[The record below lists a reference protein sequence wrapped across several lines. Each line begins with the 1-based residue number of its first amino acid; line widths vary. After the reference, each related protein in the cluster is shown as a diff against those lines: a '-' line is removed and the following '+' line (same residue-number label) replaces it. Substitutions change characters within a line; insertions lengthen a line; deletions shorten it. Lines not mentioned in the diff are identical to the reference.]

1 MDKVIMNQ
9 VAVDKDLNKVILT
22 VSEFSRILKTAIE
35 NVFYSVKIK
44 GEISGLKTNYSSGY
58 YFDLKDESAKLKC
71 IIFKSDLSK
80 VRFDIKD
87 GLSVTVYGRINLYEP
102 RGEYSFIVSEI
113 EPLGYGEL
121 YILFEKLKEKLRRE
135 GLFDESRKRAL
146 PFLPETIGIVTS
158 KSGAVLH
165 DIVKILKS
173 RFENISVIFANASV
187 QGQNSASEIASA
199 LELLNLYSVTRKKID
214 LIIVGR
220 GGGSIEDLW
229 AFNEEIT
236 ARAIYNSSIPII
248 SAVGHETDFTIADFV
263 ADKRASTPSNAA
275 EIAVPVKS
283 ELLKQSE
290 KLKNR
295 LKLGAVN
302 LISNRKAE
310 LLNLIKNIEKVSPKR
325 IIQNKRIRVY
335 DLAEN
340 LQSSTEGRLNLL
352 RLNISHLRKRLSLK
366 SPIVVF
372 KERKLYITGLS
383 GRLRRAAEITVA
395 NYKSRI
401 GTECKALNSLSPY
414 NVIKRGYGIVFS
426 EENKVVSS
434 VLQVKENDIIRVVLN
449 DGGLS
454 AKVLEAKPADS
465 AVQNK

>member
-1 MDKVIMNQ
+1 MDK
-9 VAVDKDLNKVILT
+9 DTGEKDLNKVILT
-22 VSEFSRILKTAIE
+22 VSEFSHILKAAIE
-35 NVFYSVKIK
+35 NVFYSVRVK

-58 YFDLKDESAKLKC
+58 YFDLKDESSKLKC

-80 VRFDIKD
+80 VKFDIKD

-121 YILFEKLKEKLRRE
+121 YILFERLKEKLRRE
-135 GLFDESRKRAL
+135 GLFDESRKRAI

-187 QGQNSASEIASA
+187 QGQNSAAEIAHA
-199 LELLNLYSVTRKKID
+199 VELLNLYSAARKKID
-214 LIIVGR
+214 VIIVGR

-236 ARAIYNSSIPII
+236 ARAIYNSSIPVI

-275 EIAVPVKS
+275 EMAVPVKS
-283 ELLKQSE
+283 ELVKQSE
-290 KLKNR
+290 NLKNR
-295 LKLGAVN
+295 LKLGALN

-310 LLNLIKNIEKVSPKR
+310 LSNLIKSMEKVSPKR
-325 IIQNKRIRVY
+325 IIQDKRIRVY
-335 DLAEN
+335 DLTES
-340 LQSSTEGRLNLL
+340 LQNSAEGRINLL
-352 RLNISHLRKRLSLK
+352 MLNVSHLRKRLLLK
-366 SPIVVF
+366 NPLNVF

-383 GRLRRAAEITVA
+383 GRLRRAAEITIA
-395 NYKSRI
+395 NYKSRV

-414 NVIKRGYGIVFS
+414 NVLKRGYGIVFS
-426 EENKVVSS
+426 EEKKVVSS
-434 VLQVKENDIIRVVLN
+434 VMQVKENEIIRIVLN

-454 AKVLEAKPADS
+454 AKVLEAEPE
-465 AVQNK
+465 VQLQAGK

>member
-1 MDKVIMNQ
+1 MNK
-9 VAVDKDLNKVILT
+9 DTGEKDLNKVILT
-22 VSEFSRILKTAIE
+22 VSEFSRILKAAIE
-35 NVFYSVKIK
+35 NAFYSVRVK

-58 YFDLKDESAKLKC
+58 YFDLKDESSKLKC
-71 IIFKSDLSK
+71 IIFKGDLSK
-80 VRFDIKD
+80 VKFDIKD

-113 EPLGYGEL
+113 EPLGFGEL
-121 YILFEKLKEKLRRE
+121 YILFERLKEKLRRE
-135 GLFDESRKRAL
+135 GLFDESRKRAI

-165 DIVKILKS
+165 DIVKILKT

-187 QGQNSASEIASA
+187 QGQNSASEIAHA
-199 LELLNLYSVTRKKID
+199 VELLNLYSAARKKID
-214 LIIVGR
+214 VIIVGR

-236 ARAIYNSSIPII
+236 ARAIYNSSIPVI

-275 EIAVPVKS
+275 EMVVPVKS
-283 ELLKQSE
+283 ELVKHSE
-290 KLKNR
+290 NLKNR
-295 LKLGAVN
+295 LKIGALN

-310 LLNLIKNIEKVSPKR
+310 LSNLIKNIEKVSPKR

-335 DLAEN
+335 DLAES
-340 LQSSTEGRLNLL
+340 LQNSAEGRINLL
-352 RLNISHLRKRLSLK
+352 KLNVSHLYKRLLLK
-366 SPIVVF
+366 SPLNVF
-372 KERKLYITGLS
+372 KERKLYINGLS
-383 GRLRRAAEITVA
+383 GRLRRAAEITIA
-395 NYKSRI
+395 NYKSRV

-414 NVIKRGYGIVFS
+414 NVLKRGYGIVFS
-426 EENKVVSS
+426 EEKKVVSS
-434 VLQVKENDIIRVVLN
+434 VMQVKENEIIRIVLN

-454 AKVLEAKPADS
+454 AKVLEAEPN
-465 AVQNK
+465 VQLRTGK

>member
-1 MDKVIMNQ
+1 MDK
-9 VAVDKDLNKVILT
+9 DTGEKDLNKIILT
-22 VSEFSRILKTAIE
+22 VSEFSRILKAAIE
-35 NVFYSVKIK
+35 NVFYSVRVK

-58 YFDLKDESAKLKC
+58 YFDLKDESSKLKC

-80 VRFDIKD
+80 VKFDIKD

-121 YILFEKLKEKLRRE
+121 YILFERLKEKLRRE
-135 GLFDESRKRAL
+135 GLFDESRKRAI

-187 QGQNSASEIASA
+187 QGQNSAAEIAHA
-199 LELLNLYSVTRKKID
+199 VELLNLYSAARKKID
-214 LIIVGR
+214 VIIVGR

-236 ARAIYNSSIPII
+236 ARAIYNSSIPVI

-275 EIAVPVKS
+275 EMAVPVKS
-283 ELLKQSE
+283 ELVKQSE
-290 KLKNR
+290 NLKNR
-295 LKLGAVN
+295 LKLGALN

-310 LLNLIKNIEKVSPKR
+310 LSNLIKSMEKVSPKR
-325 IIQNKRIRVY
+325 IIQDKRIRVY
-335 DLAEN
+335 DLTES
-340 LQSSTEGRLNLL
+340 LQNSAEGRINLL
-352 RLNISHLRKRLSLK
+352 MLNVSHLRKRLLLK
-366 SPIVVF
+366 NPLNVF

-383 GRLRRAAEITVA
+383 GRLRRAAEITIA
-395 NYKSRI
+395 NYKSRV

-414 NVIKRGYGIVFS
+414 NVLKRGYGIVFS
-426 EENKVVSS
+426 EEKKVVSS
-434 VLQVKENDIIRVVLN
+434 VMQVKENEIIRIVLN

-454 AKVLEAKPADS
+454 AKVLEAEPE
-465 AVQNK
+465 VQLQAGK

>member
-1 MDKVIMNQ
+1 MYKDTGE
-9 VAVDKDLNKVILT
+9 KDLNKVILT
-22 VSEFSRILKTAIE
+22 VSEFSRILKAAIE
-35 NVFYSVKIK
+35 NVFYSVRVK

-80 VRFDIKD
+80 VKFDIKD
-87 GLSVTVYGRINLYEP
+87 GLSVTVYGRISLYEP

-121 YILFEKLKEKLRRE
+121 YILFERLKEKLRRE
-135 GLFDESRKRAL
+135 GLFDESRKRAI
-146 PFLPETIGIVTS
+146 PFLPDTIGIVTS

-187 QGQNSASEIASA
+187 QGQNSAAEIAHA
-199 LELLNLYSVTRKKID
+199 VELLNLYSDARKKID
-214 LIIVGR
+214 VIIVGR

-236 ARAIYNSSIPII
+236 ARAIYNSSIPVI

-275 EIAVPVKS
+275 EMAVPVKS
-283 ELLKQSE
+283 ELVKQLENLKS
-290 KLKNR
+290 R
-295 LKLGAVN
+295 LKLGALN
-302 LISNRKAE
+302 LISNRKSE
-310 LLNLIKNIEKVSPKR
+310 LSNLFKSMEKVSPKR
-325 IIQNKRIRVY
+325 IIQDKRIRIY
-335 DLAEN
+335 DLSES
-340 LQSSTEGRLNLL
+340 LQNSAEGRINLL
-352 RLNISHLRKRLSLK
+352 RLNVSHLRKRLLLK
-366 SPIVVF
+366 NPLNVF

-383 GRLRRAAEITVA
+383 GRLRRAAEITIA
-395 NYKSRI
+395 NYKSRV

-414 NVIKRGYGIVFS
+414 NVLKRGYGIVFS
-426 EENKVVSS
+426 EEKKVVSS
-434 VLQVKENDIIRVVLN
+434 VMQVKENEIIRIVLN

-454 AKVLEAKPADS
+454 AKVLEAEPD
-465 AVQNK
+465 VQLRARK

>member
-1 MDKVIMNQ
+1 MDK
-9 VAVDKDLNKVILT
+9 DTGEKDLNKVILT
-22 VSEFSRILKTAIE
+22 VSEFSRILKAAIE
-35 NVFYSVKIK
+35 NVFYSVRVK

-58 YFDLKDESAKLKC
+58 YFDLKDESSKLKC

-80 VRFDIKD
+80 VKFDIKD

-121 YILFEKLKEKLRRE
+121 YILFERLKEKLRRE
-135 GLFDESRKRAL
+135 GLFDESRKRAI

-187 QGQNSASEIASA
+187 QGQNSAAEIAHA
-199 LELLNLYSVTRKKID
+199 VELLNLYSAVRKKID
-214 LIIVGR
+214 VIIVGR

-236 ARAIYNSSIPII
+236 ARAIYNSSIPVI

-275 EIAVPVKS
+275 EMAVPVKS
-283 ELLKQSE
+283 ELVKQSE
-290 KLKNR
+290 NLKNR
-295 LKLGAVN
+295 LKLGTLN

-310 LLNLIKNIEKVSPKR
+310 LSNLIKSMEKVSPKR
-325 IIQNKRIRVY
+325 IIQDKRMRVY
-335 DLAEN
+335 DLAQS
-340 LQSSTEGRLNLL
+340 LQNSAEGRINLL
-352 RLNISHLRKRLSLK
+352 RLNASHLNKRLLLK
-366 SPIVVF
+366 NPLNVF

-383 GRLRRAAEITVA
+383 GRLIRAAEITVA
-395 NYKSRI
+395 NYKSRV

-414 NVIKRGYGIVFS
+414 NVLKRGYGIVFS
-426 EENKVVSS
+426 EEKKVVSS
-434 VLQVKENDIIRVVLN
+434 VMQVKKNEIIRIFLN

-454 AKVLEAKPADS
+454 AKVLEAEPEVQPA
-465 AVQNK
+465 AGK

>member
-1 MDKVIMNQ
+1 MDK
-9 VAVDKDLNKVILT
+9 DTGEKDLNKIILT
-22 VSEFSRILKTAIE
+22 VSEFSRILKAAIE
-35 NVFYSVKIK
+35 NVFYSVRVK

-58 YFDLKDESAKLKC
+58 YFDLKDESSKLKC

-80 VRFDIKD
+80 VKFDIKD

-121 YILFEKLKEKLRRE
+121 YILFERLKEKLRRE
-135 GLFDESRKRAL
+135 GLFDESRKRAI

-187 QGQNSASEIASA
+187 QGQNSAAEIAHA
-199 LELLNLYSVTRKKID
+199 VELLNLYYAARKKID
-214 LIIVGR
+214 VIIVGR

-236 ARAIYNSSIPII
+236 ARAIYNSSIPVI

-275 EIAVPVKS
+275 EMAVPVKS
-283 ELLKQSE
+283 ELVKQSE
-290 KLKNR
+290 NLKNR
-295 LKLGAVN
+295 LKLGTLN

-310 LLNLIKNIEKVSPKR
+310 LSNLIKSMEKVSPKR
-325 IIQNKRIRVY
+325 IIQDKRIRVY
-335 DLAEN
+335 DLTES
-340 LQSSTEGRLNLL
+340 LQNSAEGRINLL
-352 RLNISHLRKRLSLK
+352 MLNVSHLRKRLLLK
-366 SPIVVF
+366 NPLNVF

-383 GRLRRAAEITVA
+383 GRLRRAAEITIA
-395 NYKSRI
+395 NYKSRV

-414 NVIKRGYGIVFS
+414 NVLKRGYGIVFS
-426 EENKVVSS
+426 EEKKVVSS
-434 VLQVKENDIIRVVLN
+434 VMQVKENEIIRIVLN

-454 AKVLEAKPADS
+454 AKVLEAEPE
-465 AVQNK
+465 VQPTAGK

>member
-1 MDKVIMNQ
+1 MNK
-9 VAVDKDLNKVILT
+9 DMGEKDLNKVILT
-22 VSEFSRILKTAIE
+22 VSEFSRILKAAIE
-35 NVFYSVKIK
+35 NVFYSVRVK

-80 VRFDIKD
+80 VKFDIKD
-87 GLSVTVYGRINLYEP
+87 GLSVTVYGRISLYEP

-121 YILFEKLKEKLRRE
+121 YILFERLKEKLRRE
-135 GLFDESRKRAL
+135 GLFDESRKRAI
-146 PFLPETIGIVTS
+146 PFLPDTIGIVTS

-187 QGQNSASEIASA
+187 QGQNSAAEIAHA
-199 LELLNLYSVTRKKID
+199 VELLNLYSDARKKID
-214 LIIVGR
+214 VIIVGR

-236 ARAIYNSSIPII
+236 ARAIYNSSIPVI

-275 EIAVPVKS
+275 EMAVPVKS
-283 ELLKQSE
+283 ELVKQLENLKS
-290 KLKNR
+290 R
-295 LKLGAVN
+295 LKLGALN
-302 LISNRKAE
+302 LISNRKSE
-310 LLNLIKNIEKVSPKR
+310 LSNLFKSMEKVSPKR
-325 IIQNKRIRVY
+325 IIQDKRIRIY
-335 DLAEN
+335 DLSES
-340 LQSSTEGRLNLL
+340 LQNSAEGRINLL
-352 RLNISHLRKRLSLK
+352 RLNVSHLRKRLLLK
-366 SPIVVF
+366 NPLNVF

-383 GRLRRAAEITVA
+383 GRLRRAAEITIA
-395 NYKSRI
+395 NYKSRV

-414 NVIKRGYGIVFS
+414 NVLKRGYGIVFS
-426 EENKVVSS
+426 EEKKVVSS
-434 VLQVKENDIIRVVLN
+434 VMQVKENEIIRIVLN

-454 AKVLEAKPADS
+454 AKVLEAEPD
-465 AVQNK
+465 VQLRARK

>member
-1 MDKVIMNQ
+1 MN
-9 VAVDKDLNKVILT
+9 KDIGEKDFNKIVLT
-22 VSEFSRILKTAIE
+22 VSEFSRILKATIE
-35 NVFYSVKIK
+35 NVFYAVGIK

-80 VRFDIKD
+80 IKFDIKE

-121 YILFEKLKEKLRRE
+121 YILLERLKEKLKRE
-135 GLFDESRKRAL
+135 GLFDESRKKAI

-158 KSGAVLH
+158 RSGAVLH
-165 DIVKILKS
+165 DIVKIIKS
-173 RFENISVIFANASV
+173 RFESVSIIFANASV
-187 QGQNSASEIASA
+187 QGQNSAAEIAQA
-199 LELLNLYSVTRKKID
+199 IELLNLYGRTKRKID
-214 LIIVGR
+214 VIIVGR

-236 ARAIYNSSIPII
+236 ARAIYNSSIPVI

-275 EIAVPVKS
+275 EMAVPVKS
-283 ELLKQSE
+283 ELVKQSE
-290 KLKNR
+290 NLKNR
-295 LKLGAVN
+295 LKLGTLN

-310 LLNLIKNIEKVSPKR
+310 LSNLIKSMEKVSPKR
-325 IIQNKRIRVY
+325 IIQDKRIRVY
-335 DLAEN
+335 DLTES
-340 LQSSTEGRLNLL
+340 LQNSAEGRINLL
-352 RLNISHLRKRLSLK
+352 MLNVSHLRKRLLLK
-366 SPIVVF
+366 NPLNVF

-383 GRLRRAAEITVA
+383 GRLRRAAEITIA
-395 NYKSRI
+395 NYKSRV

-414 NVIKRGYGIVFS
+414 NVLKRGYGIVFS
-426 EENKVVSS
+426 EEKKVVSS
-434 VLQVKENDIIRVVLN
+434 VMQVKENEIIRIVLN

-454 AKVLEAKPADS
+454 AKVLEAEPE
-465 AVQNK
+465 VQLQAGK